1 MVSTTPIVVVVIVHI
16 EPNLQAVL
24 GLNVPPVVFQ
34 GDAHFHIPAICGFLT
49 GGTSIG
55 LSKAKE
61 QSQQPVPT
69 VYHISIPDATP
80 KETRQQILTLLPQ
93 HHIIVRLQMNVEEKF
108 MLDKMKAA
116 WIYAPRDLRV
126 GEADIP
132 SIDDSKALI
141 RIKTCGVCPSDVR
154 FYTGARQS
162 SAYPR
167 IPGHEWAGDIVE
179 VGKGLDGF
187 QPGDR
192 VVADWRAICG
202 ECYYCRRGIFN
213 YCSNLKHGQVKGG
226 FCEYGYAVRPNLRKI
241 PENVSYE
248 EASFTEPLA
257 CCLNGVNRSN
267 IHTGDDVVVVG
278 AGQIGLM
285 HVQLARHLGGRVIA
299 CDLIEARLEKA
310 KALGASD
317 VIHYKQLNVT
327 GSHDFTPHDFTSA
340 LKLIAHGTVNV
351 KALISHRLPLD
362 EIKPGFDTVAE
373 QSGIK
378 VMIEVG
384 SEMS

>member
-1 MVSTTPIVVVVIVHI
+1 
-16 EPNLQAVL
+16 
-24 GLNVPPVVFQ
+24 
-34 GDAHFHIPAICGFLT
+34 
-49 GGTSIG
+49 
-55 LSKAKE
+55 
-61 QSQQPVPT
+61 
-69 VYHISIPDATP
+69 
-80 KETRQQILTLLPQ
+80 
-93 HHIIVRLQMNVEEKF
+93 MNVEEKF
-108 MLDKMKAA
+108 MPDKMKAA

-179 VGKGLDGF
+179 VGKGLEGF

-213 YCSNLKHGQVKGG
+213 YCRNLKHGQVKGG

-267 IHTGDDVVVVG
+267 IRTGDDVVVVG

-317 VIHYKQLNVT
+317 VINVSEADAVEAVQDLTEGRGANTVIVAVGTSKAAEMGIAMAGICGTVNFFAGFYPPQTMNIDPNVIHYKQLNVT

-378 VMIEVG
+378 VMIEVEK
-384 SEMS
+384 EM